1 MTPEPDLDATLGALL
16 SRALGRPVGA
26 GEAVARDDEPG
37 WNSLVHME
45 LVFMLEDEFDVRF
58 EAEEIPE
65 LSSRSAIAERVRAR
79 RNPSAQGAS
88 GAR

>member
-1 MTPEPDLDATLGALL
+1 MTPEADLDAILASLL
-16 SRALGRPVGA
+16 SRALARPVRA
-26 GEAVARDDEPG
+26 DEAVAREDEPA

-65 LSSRSAIAERVRAR
+65 LASRAAIAERVRAR
-79 RNPSAQGAS
+79 RDPSTLGAS